1 MPTYD
6 YKCLD
11 CGHTFEY
18 FQRITEEQL
27 TNCPVCNGH
36 VKRLIGAGSTPIFRG
51 SGFYQTDYKN
61 NSKKSNSNSSEKK
74 NDSATSEKK
83 SDSSGTEKK

>member
-11 CGHTFEY
+11 CGHTFEH
-18 FQRITEEQL
+18 FQRITEEPL
-27 TNCPVCNGH
+27 KTCPKCNGNL
-36 VKRLIGAGSTPIFRG
+36 KRLIGAGSGPIFKG

-61 NSKKSNSNSSEKK
+61 KS
-74 NDSATSEKK
+74 KK
-83 SDSSGTEKK
+83 SDSGSSSKKND